1 MPIVSNTSP
10 VLNLAIVDHLSLMY
24 EQFGEI
30 LIPQAVFEELRVEEG
45 LPGSQSIR
53 EAIEKG
59 WLGVKEAKDQ
69 IFVKVLR
76 ADLDKGEAEALAL
89 ALQVKAEWVILD
101 EREGRRVAKSLGLKV
116 IGVLGVLLRAQREG
130 RLQSYSA
137 TNGHEWTQINL
148 PAISLA
154 GQPAIPARHKSG
166 GPARHQAG
174 GRQAGMKFCIKTHR
188 TKSLDLL

>member
-1 MPIVSNTSP
+1 MPVVSNTSP
-10 VLNLAIVDHLSLMY
+10 LLNLAIVDHLSLMY
-24 EQFGEI
+24 EQFGEV

-101 EREGRRVAKSLGLKV
+101 EREGRRIAKSLGLKV

-130 RLQSYSA
+130 RLQSLKSTMDDLRKKPVFILHRSY
-137 TNGHEWTQINL
+137 
-148 PAISLA
+148 
-154 GQPAIPARHKSG
+154 IPT
-166 GPARHQAG
+166 
-174 GRQAGMKFCIKTHR
+174 F
-188 TKSLDLL
+188 

>member
-10 VLNLAIVDHLSLMY
+10 LLNLAIVDHLSLMH

-45 LPGSQSIR
+45 LPGSQSIL

-59 WLGVKEAKDQ
+59 WLEVKEAKDQ
-69 IFVKVLR
+69 IFVKLLR

-89 ALQVKAEWVILD
+89 ALQVKAERVILD

-130 RLQSYSA
+130 KLQSLKSAMDDLRKKAGFHISSDLYSYV
-137 TNGHEWTQINL
+137 L
-148 PAISLA
+148 
-154 GQPAIPARHKSG
+154 KKG
-166 GPARHQAG
+166 GEKYG
-174 GRQAGMKFCIKTHR
+174 
-188 TKSLDLL
+188 

>member
-1 MPIVSNTSP
+1 MPIVSDTSP
-10 VLNLAIVDHLSLMY
+10 LLNLAIVDHLSLMH

-59 WLGVKEAKDQ
+59 WLEVKEAKDQ

-130 RLQSYSA
+130 KLQSLKSAMDDLRKKAGFHISSDLYSYV
-137 TNGHEWTQINL
+137 L
-148 PAISLA
+148 
-154 GQPAIPARHKSG
+154 KKG
-166 GPARHQAG
+166 GEKYG
-174 GRQAGMKFCIKTHR
+174 
-188 TKSLDLL
+188 

>member
-10 VLNLAIVDHLSLMY
+10 LLNLAIVDHLSLMH

-45 LPGSQSIR
+45 LPGSQSIL

-59 WLGVKEAKDQ
+59 WLEVKEAKDQ

-89 ALQVKAEWVILD
+89 ALQVKAERVILD

-130 RLQSYSA
+130 KLQSLKSAMDDLRKKAGFHISSDLYSYV
-137 TNGHEWTQINL
+137 L
-148 PAISLA
+148 
-154 GQPAIPARHKSG
+154 KKG
-166 GPARHQAG
+166 GEKYG
-174 GRQAGMKFCIKTHR
+174 
-188 TKSLDLL
+188 